1 MGFFPL
7 YEARA
12 LQISEKSSLYNDTTF
27 NILPQAVI
35 ELKKGNS
42 MTQSVLAVGKL
53 TFTTQPHAKNS
64 LKKPTIKKTCC

>member
-1 MGFFPL
+1 MTQHYL
-7 YEARA
+7 
-12 LQISEKSSLYNDTTF
+12 

-64 LKKPTIKKTCC
+64 LKKTNNQKNVLLKW